1 MFLLLSLHSVA
12 KIADNCPT
20 ICMILAPD
28 FEIFF
33 VKFSVEKAIDPQV
46 QL

>member
-1 MFLLLSLHSVA
+1 MFLQLSLDSVA
-12 KIADNCPT
+12 KIAENCPT

-28 FEIFF
+28 FEIFC
-33 VKFSVEKAIDPQV
+33 VKFSVLKAIDPQV